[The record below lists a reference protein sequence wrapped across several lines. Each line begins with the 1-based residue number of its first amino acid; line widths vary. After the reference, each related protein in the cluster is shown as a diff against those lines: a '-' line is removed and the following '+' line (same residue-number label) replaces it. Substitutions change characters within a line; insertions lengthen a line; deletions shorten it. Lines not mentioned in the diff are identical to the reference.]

1 MRTTRVTWNTLVRAW
16 LAQDIS
22 AIVSDRQ
29 ETLYEV
35 SFILPFLWLLIL
47 LVGIELY
54 MGLRTGL

>member
-1 MRTTRVTWNTLVRAW
+1 MRTTRGTWNALVRAW
-16 LAQDIS
+16 LAHDIS